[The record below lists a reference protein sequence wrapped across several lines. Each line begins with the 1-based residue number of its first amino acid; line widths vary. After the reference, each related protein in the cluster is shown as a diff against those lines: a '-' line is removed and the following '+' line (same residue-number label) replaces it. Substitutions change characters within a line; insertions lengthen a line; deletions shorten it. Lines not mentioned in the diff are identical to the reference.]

1 MVLIEKNIGKR
12 VENIRKTKRIMIDG
26 DIKYMSQ
33 KELSE
38 NLYINVEQ
46 YKESIKGQIPFSVKS
61 LLTISK
67 LYNVDANYILFGGIK

>member
-12 VENIRKTKRIMIDG
+12 VENLRKTKHIVTNGELKRMN
-26 DIKYMSQ
+26 Q
-33 KELSE
+33 KELSDL
-38 NLYINVEQ
+38 LYINVNQ
-46 YKESIKGQIPFSVKS
+46 YRESIKGQIPFSIKS

>member
-12 VENIRKTKRIMIDG
+12 VENIRKTKRVIIG
-26 DIKYMSQ
+26 GELKYMSQ

-38 NLYINVEQ
+38 KLYINVEQ
-46 YKESIKGQIPFSVKS
+46 YKESIKGHIPFSVKS

-67 LYNVDANYILFGGIK
+67 IYNVDSNYILFGGIK